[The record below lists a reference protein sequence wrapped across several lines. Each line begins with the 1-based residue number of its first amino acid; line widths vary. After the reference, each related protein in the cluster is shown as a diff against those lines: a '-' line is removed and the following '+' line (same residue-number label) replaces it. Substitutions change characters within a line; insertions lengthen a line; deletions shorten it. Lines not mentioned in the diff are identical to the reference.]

1 MWKSFV
7 CLLAHNHTTVINAA
21 ADDAIATTT
30 YKSIINTTRYIKLV
44 HYLDYPLFLSNI
56 RVDSLLKVTY
66 YFEELPSCCLIRGN
80 VSFKPLQRT
89 YKRRMLNSTQGT
101 V

>member
-30 YKSIINTTRYIKLV
+30 YKSIINTTRYLKLV
-44 HYLDYPLFLSNI
+44 HYLDYPLFLSKI

-66 YFEELPSCCLIRGN
+66 ISRSFPVVVLLEET
-80 VSFKPLQRT
+80 FPLNLCNERT
-89 YKRRMLNSTQGT
+89 NDEC
-101 V
+101 